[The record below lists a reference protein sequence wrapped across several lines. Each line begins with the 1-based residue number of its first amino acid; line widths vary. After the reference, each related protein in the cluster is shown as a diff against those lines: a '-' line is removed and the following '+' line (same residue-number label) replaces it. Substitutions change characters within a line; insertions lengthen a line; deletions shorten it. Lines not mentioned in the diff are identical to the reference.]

1 MLQSIVG
8 GAVGIRN
15 SNQQVNFKS
24 VSFSK
29 CTTAISLTGGFVA
42 VIQNAKFDTC
52 GLGVNGGNGGP
63 PGSIIILDSTSTNSG
78 PVIKFHDSSHD
89 SGDRNNQVIIE
100 NLSHDG
106 ANPIAVDSNGNTKLG
121 SNSNAD
127 TWVWGNVDPGTYQT
141 GKTLSTPR
149 ASSLLSDGKYF
160 TMAQP
165 SYGEYAADQF
175 VNVKAV
181 GGHP

>member
-1 MLQSIVG
+1 MLQTIVG

-15 SNQQVNFKS
+15 SNQQVNFKT

-29 CTTAISLTGGFVA
+29 CTTGISLTGGFVA
-42 VIQNAKFDTC
+42 VIQNAIFDTC
-52 GLGVNGGNGGP
+52 SLGIDSGNGGP

-78 PVIKFHDSSHD
+78 PVIRYHDSSND
-89 SGDRNNQVIIE
+89 SGDRNNQVVIE

-106 ANPIAVDSNGNTKLG
+106 VSPIAVDSNGNTKLG
-121 SNSNAD
+121 SNSNID
-127 TWVWGNVDPGTYQT
+127 TWVWGNVDPGNYQT

-149 ASSLLSDGKYF
+149 ASNLLSRGKYF

-165 SYGEYAADQF
+165 TYGQYAADQF

-181 GGHP
+181 SGFP

>member
-1 MLQSIVG
+1 MTQSIVG

-29 CTTAISLTGGFVA
+29 CTTGISLTGGFVA

-52 GLGVNGGNGGP
+52 GLGINGGNGGP

-78 PVIKFHDSSHD
+78 PVIKYHDSSHD
-89 SGDRNNQVIIE
+89 IGDRNNQIILE

-106 ANPIAVDSNGNTKLG
+106 SNPIAVDSNGNTKLG
-121 SNSNAD
+121 SSSNIN
-127 TWVWGNVDPGTYQT
+127 TWVWGNVDPGNYQT
-141 GKTLSTPR
+141 GKSLGTPR
-149 ASSLLSDGKYF
+149 SSSLLSNGKYF

-165 SYGEYAADQF
+165 TYREYAADQF

-181 GGHP
+181 SGHT

>member
-1 MLQSIVG
+1 MLQAIFG

-24 VSFSK
+24 ISFSE
-29 CTTAISLTGGFVA
+29 CTTGLSLTGGFVA
-42 VIQNAKFDTC
+42 VVQNAKFDTC
-52 GLGVNGGNGGP
+52 SLGIDGGNGGP

-78 PVIKFHDSSHD
+78 PVIRYHDSSND
-89 SGDRNNQVIIE
+89 NGDRNNQIIIE

-106 ANPIAVDSNGNTKLG
+106 PNPIAVDTSGNTKLS
-121 SNSNAD
+121 SNSKVD
-127 TWVWGNVDPGTYQT
+127 TWVWGNVDPGNYQT
-141 GKTLSTPR
+141 GKTLGTSR
-149 ASSLLSDGKYF
+149 SSNLLSNGKYF

-165 SYGEYAADQF
+165 TYREYAADQF

-181 GGHP
+181 SDHP